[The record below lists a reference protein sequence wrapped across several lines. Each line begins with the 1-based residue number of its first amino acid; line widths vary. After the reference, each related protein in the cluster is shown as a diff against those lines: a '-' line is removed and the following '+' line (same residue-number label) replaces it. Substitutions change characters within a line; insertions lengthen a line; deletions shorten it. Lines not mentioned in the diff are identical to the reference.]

1 MKIYPIGSIFETMTT
16 KKSTNPAPK
25 SQSSKKSGLKN
36 IGKPL
41 KYTPPN
47 RTQKY
52 IQGISEG
59 NSKKQAAL
67 DAGYA
72 KSVAANAK
80 SLIEGTKL
88 YQTEIERLKGCLG
101 GSDYYLDVIAKRL
114 IELLMK
120 NETVLYRD
128 NEDVMR
134 EFTGSQPAPSA
145 VGRAV
150 DLIAKLT
157 GFYAPSQIA
166 LLDRNED
173 VSNLSNIELKQA
185 IAENNRKLAE
195 KAN

>member
-1 MKIYPIGSIFETMTT
+1 MKKYHIGSIFEAMTT
-16 KKSTNPAPK
+16 KKVTNPAPK
-25 SQSSKKSGLKN
+25 SKSGKNPDLKN

-41 KYTPPN
+41 KYAPPN

-59 NSKKQAAL
+59 RSKKQSAL

-72 KSVAANAK
+72 KSVAENAK
-80 SLIEGTKL
+80 SLIEDTKL

-114 IELLMK
+114 LELLMK

-134 EFTGSQPAPSA
+134 EFTGSQPDPFD

-157 GFYAPSQIA
+157 GLYAPSQIA
-166 LLDRNED
+166 LLDRDAD

-195 KAN
+195 TAH